1 MGGARVRAVLAAA
14 TALATAVAVAVAVAV
29 GGGRGH
35 RVVVLGLLGVG
46 VGGLHVGHAGA
57 TSVGGALGR
66 VPGSA
71 VRIALL
77 LRRISRGA
85 LGRVA
90 GGTLGRIAVLLG
102 RVAGGALRG
111 IARVTLLGVLLLR
124 GVPGSTLGRI
134 ALLLRGVAAL
144 LLPIAL
150 RRSLLEAL
158 GRGTTLVALGRAR
171 SVGDVLRSEGDGHE
185 DSASLLTVVEEIEP
199 LGSCGR
205 GLIEGK
211 GDLADDIISAEIF
224 VHEDDSEIR
233 IGSI

>member
-1 MGGARVRAVLAAA
+1 
-14 TALATAVAVAVAVAV
+14 
-29 GGGRGH
+29 
-35 RVVVLGLLGVG
+35 
-46 VGGLHVGHAGA
+46 
-57 TSVGGALGR
+57 
-66 VPGSA
+66 
-71 VRIALL
+71 
-77 LRRISRGA
+77 
-85 LGRVA
+85 
-90 GGTLGRIAVLLG
+90 
-102 RVAGGALRG
+102 
-111 IARVTLLGVLLLR
+111 
-124 GVPGSTLGRI
+124 
-134 ALLLRGVAAL
+134 LLLRGVAL
-144 LLPIAL
+144 LLPVAL

-185 DSASLLTVVEEIEP
+185 DSASLLAVVEEIEP